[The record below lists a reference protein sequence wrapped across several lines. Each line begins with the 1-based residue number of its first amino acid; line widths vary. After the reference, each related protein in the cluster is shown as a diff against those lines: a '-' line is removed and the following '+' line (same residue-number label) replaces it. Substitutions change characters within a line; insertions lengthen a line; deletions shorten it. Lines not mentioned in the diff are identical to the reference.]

1 MEKGIAGKRLA
12 ELRKKLGLIQAEMGQ
27 LVGAHTVT
35 VSRWESAHAD
45 PSPYQQALLEEFAQ
59 AAQKEDF
66 GRTIKNLVIGAG
78 IAAAI
83 YTLLKAAREG

>member
-1 MEKGIAGKRLA
+1 MEDGIAGKKLA
-12 ELRKKLGLIQAEMGQ
+12 ELRKKLGLTQAELGQ
-27 LVGAHTVT
+27 LVGAHPVT
-35 VSRWESAHAD
+35 VSRWESGHAD
-45 PSPYQQALLEEFAQ
+45 PSPYQQALLEEFAK